1 VELRLAASR
10 SRIEDLSVHGWDIAS
25 LPAPALLAL
34 ETEIATAFGWGDC
47 VPVVTCQR
55 YEVITLGKSHTAAPR
70 SYHGEEALLHL
81 ARIAAGLES
90 LVLGEAEI
98 LGQLRTALASA
109 PAPLRRLSAPAIA
122 AARVLKREQG
132 FTEHAGYALDH
143 GLEIAGVAPEGRIVV
158 VGGGPMGRRTVER
171 AVDLGFSD
179 VTLVARRPLPLPE
192 PIEYRPFSA
201 LASLARTD
209 VLVTCLGRT
218 APALGCV
225 DLPEVTRVA
234 IDLGTPRNLRPDVA
248 APVVNLAALVE
259 RQRTSAVESERR
271 EQLRERLRELLIARL
286 EVTGYDFPLGSMREE
301 VERIRQRE
309 LERALRLHPDL
320 PVEKLDTIT
329 RSLVNQIFHRPS
341 MRLRR
346 SDDPELVATV
356 AALFSARIEE
366 AADDRG

>member
-1 VELRLAASR
+1 MAASR
-10 SRIEDLSVHGWDIAS
+10 SRLEDLSVHGWDIAS

-34 ETEIATAFGWGDC
+34 ETEIASVFGWGDC
-47 VPVVTCQR
+47 IPVITCQR
-55 YEVITLGKSHTAAPR
+55 YEVITFGVTHKTAPR

-81 ARIAAGLES
+81 ARIGAGLES

-98 LGQLRTALASA
+98 LGQLRTALAAA

-122 AARVLKREQG
+122 AARILKREQG

-143 GLEIAGVAPEGRIVV
+143 ALKVGGVPAEGRIVI
-158 VGGGPMGRRTVER
+158 VGGGPMGRRTAER
-171 AVDLGFSD
+171 AVELGFSD
-179 VTLVARRPLPLPE
+179 VTLVARRPLPRPE

-201 LASLARTD
+201 LASLPPTD
-209 VLVTCLGRT
+209 VLATCLGRT
-218 APALGCV
+218 APALGCA
-225 DLPEVTRVA
+225 DLPIIRRLAV
-234 IDLGTPRNLRPDVA
+234 DLGTPRNLRPDVE

-259 RQRTSAVESERR
+259 HQRTSPIEMQRR
-271 EQLRERLRELLIARL
+271 ERLRERLRNLLMARL
-286 EVTGYDFPLGSMREE
+286 DANGYDSPIGSMREE
-301 VERIRQRE
+301 VERIRQKE

-320 PVEKLDTIT
+320 PVQKLDTIT

-346 SDDPELVATV
+346 SDDPELAATV

-366 AADDRG
+366 TSDDNG

>member
-1 VELRLAASR
+1 M
-10 SRIEDLSVHGWDIAS
+10 
-25 LPAPALLAL
+25 
-34 ETEIATAFGWGDC
+34 
-47 VPVVTCQR
+47 
-55 YEVITLGKSHTAAPR
+55 GKPHTTAPR
-70 SYHGEEALLHL
+70 SYQGEEALLHL
-81 ARIAAGLES
+81 ARIGAGLES

-98 LGQLRTALASA
+98 LGQLRTALAAA
-109 PAPLRRLSAPAIA
+109 PSSLRRLSAPAIA
-122 AARVLKREQG
+122 AARVLKREEG

-143 GLEIAGVAPEGRIVV
+143 ALEIAGVPAQGSIVI
-158 VGGGPMGRRTVER
+158 VGGGPMGRRTAER

-201 LASLARTD
+201 LPSLPDTD
-209 VLVTCLGRT
+209 VLATCLGRT
-218 APALGCV
+218 APVLGTD
-225 DLPEVTRVA
+225 DLPTVRRLA
-234 IDLGTPRNLRPDVA
+234 IDLGTPRNLRADIE

-259 RQRTSAVESERR
+259 HQRTSPAEHQRR
-271 EQLRERLRELLIARL
+271 ERLRDRLRELLFARL
-286 EVTGYDFPLGSMREE
+286 EVAGFDSPLGSMREE

-320 PVEKLDTIT
+320 PVQKLDTIT

>member
-1 VELRLAASR
+1 MADSR
-10 SRIEDLSVHGWDIAS
+10 ARIQDLSVHGWDIAS

-34 ETEIATAFGWGDC
+34 ETEIATTFGWGDC
-47 VPVVTCQR
+47 VPVITCQR
-55 YEVITLGKSHTAAPR
+55 YEVITLGMPCATAPR
-70 SYHGEEALLHL
+70 SYHGEDALLHL

-132 FTEHAGYALDH
+132 FTEHAGYALDPA
-143 GLEIAGVAPEGRIVV
+143 LEISGVSPEGRIVI
-158 VGGGPMGRRTVER
+158 VGGGPMGRRTAER
-171 AVDLGFSD
+171 AVDLGFRD

-201 LASLARTD
+201 LSTLPPTD
-209 VLVTCLGRT
+209 VLVSCLGRT
-218 APALGCV
+218 APAMGSA
-225 DLPEVTRVA
+225 DLPPIRRLAV
-234 IDLGTPRNLRPDVA
+234 DLGTPRNLRPDID

-259 RQRTSAVESERR
+259 RQRTSHTEVARR
-271 EQLRERLRELLIARL
+271 EHLQSRLREVLLARL
-286 EVTGYDFPLGSMREE
+286 EVSGHESPLGSMREE
-301 VERIRQRE
+301 VERIRQKE

-320 PVEKLDTIT
+320 PIEKLDTIT

-346 SDDPELVATV
+346 ADDPELVATV

-366 AADDRG
+366 AADDRA

>member
-1 VELRLAASR
+1 M
-10 SRIEDLSVHGWDIAS
+10 
-25 LPAPALLAL
+25 AL

-47 VPVVTCQR
+47 VPVITCQR
-55 YEVITLGKSHTAAPR
+55 YEVITMGVPCATAPR
-70 SYHGEEALLHL
+70 SYRGEEALLHL
-81 ARIAAGLES
+81 ARIGAGLES

-109 PAPLRRLSAPAIA
+109 PAPLRRLSGPAIA
-122 AARVLKREQG
+122 AARVLKREEG

-143 GLEIAGVAPEGRIVV
+143 ALEIAGVPAEGRIVI
-158 VGGGPMGRRTVER
+158 VGGGPMGRRTAER
-171 AVDLGFSD
+171 AVDLGFSG

-192 PIEYRPFSA
+192 PIDYAPFGS
-201 LASLARTD
+201 LASLPATD
-209 VLVTCLGRT
+209 VLATCLGRT
-218 APALGCV
+218 APALGAA
-225 DLPEVTRVA
+225 DLPKINRLA
-234 IDLGTPRNLRPDVA
+234 IDLGTPRNLRADVD

-259 RQRTSAVESERR
+259 RQRSSPVETERR
-271 EQLRERLRELLIARL
+271 SRLRERLRMLLNARL
-286 EVTGYDFPLGSMREE
+286 EVAGYDSPLGSMRED

-320 PVEKLDTIT
+320 PVDKLDTIT

-366 AADDRG
+366 ASDDRG